1 MHHEGGSSLASEQ
14 ENHAAFQAFMEMH
27 GTKALRFAI
36 LTLRD
41 RTESEDVVQDA
52 FIRLW
57 RHGLRHGMD
66 TLSPALLFHSI
77 TNLCRDR
84 MRHKR
89 RHPEDASDLM
99 ELVHA
104 AVESG
109 DRSEELAIMEAVMQ
123 LEMPERQCIL
133 MFYYMDHSLRET
145 AAALGLNEQAV
156 KTRLYRARQH
166 LRPLLAPIW
175 KEEIL

>member
-1 MHHEGGSSLASEQ
+1 M
-14 ENHAAFQAFMEMH
+14 FMEAH
-27 GTKALRFAI
+27 GTKALRFAV

-41 RTESEDVVQDA
+41 RQESEDVVQDA
-52 FIRLW
+52 FLRLW
-57 RHGLRHGMD
+57 RHSVRRGVE
-66 TLSPALLFHSI
+66 TLSPALLFHTV

-89 RHPEDASDLM
+89 RHPEQASDLI

-104 AVESG
+104 AMESG
-109 DRSEELAIMEAVMQ
+109 DQSEELAIMDAVMK
-123 LEMPERQCIL
+123 LEMAERQCIL
-133 MFYYMDHSLRET
+133 MFYYLDHSIKET
-145 AAALGLNEQAV
+145 AIALGINEQAV

-166 LRPLLAPIW
+166 LKPLLAPIW